1 MKVRMASDRGKR
13 KTLEQ
18 SAGGST
24 PHHAKSARVGDPAQ
38 RSQTRK
44 MRSTRKE
51 NAAVIEQ
58 CVELDATV
66 TEDGTSADGRASK
79 QHTRSKSAHSVKQ
92 ECKQKIIAEMGQIVT
107 GLIEKAKRGSY
118 NEAKLLLTIAE
129 KDEGKKAEDKAAQ
142 AAADASL
149 AELLLGHLGAAPKRA
164 APVKKRGGRRKTA
177 GSSTKAGAV
186 PLPEE
191 PVALAAPDK
200 SQSGGQT

>member
-1 MKVRMASDRGKR
+1 M
-13 KTLEQ
+13 
-18 SAGGST
+18 
-24 PHHAKSARVGDPAQ
+24 Q

-44 MRSTRKE
+44 MRSARKE

-58 CVELDATV
+58 CAGLDAPV
-66 TEDGTSADGRASK
+66 TEEVTPADGKAGK
-79 QHTRSKSAHSVKQ
+79 QHMRPKSAHSVKQ

-149 AELLLGHLGAAPKRA
+149 AELLLGHLGAAPKSA
-164 APVKKRGGRRKTA
+164 VPVKKRGGRRKTA
-177 GSSTKAGAV
+177 GKAGAA

-191 PVALAAPDK
+191 PVVPGEPDK
-200 SQSGGQT
+200 PQSGGQT